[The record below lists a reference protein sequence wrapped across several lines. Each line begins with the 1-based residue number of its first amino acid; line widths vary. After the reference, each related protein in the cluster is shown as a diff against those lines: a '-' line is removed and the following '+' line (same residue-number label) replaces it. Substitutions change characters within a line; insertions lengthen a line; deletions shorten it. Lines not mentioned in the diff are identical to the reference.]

1 MDLISSVAGAL
12 NIIEKISRIFRKNG
26 TVEVIPKAQKIGNTP
41 DKLAPYFVVHI
52 INNDSVNLEI
62 VGIGYILNKRV
73 EKNFVERFN
82 LPEIVAP
89 GRSHMFVFDPQ
100 ETLLDHPK
108 KIWVIDQRHRTY
120 YSRRLK
126 TKNALKQLEK
136 LAINSWKIPKKTA

>member
-1 MDLISSVAGAL
+1 MDPISIVAGAL
-12 NIIEKISRIFRKNG
+12 NILEKVARILRKTS

-41 DKLAPYFVVHI
+41 DSLLPYFVVNI

-62 VGIGYILNKRV
+62 VGIGYVLNKRD
-73 EKNFVERFN
+73 EKDFVERFN

-100 ETLLDHPK
+100 ETLLDRPK

-120 YSRRLK
+120 YSRRSRMK
-126 TKNALKQLEK
+126 SALKQLK
-136 LAINSWKIPKKTA
+136 SQM

>member
-1 MDLISSVAGAL
+1 MDPISSVAGAL
-12 NIIEKISRIFRKNG
+12 NIMEKVARILGKTSN
-26 TVEVIPKAQKIGNTP
+26 VEVVPKAQKIGNTP

-62 VGIGYILNKRV
+62 VGIGYVLNKRV
-73 EKNFVERFN
+73 EKNFVERFH

-100 ETLLDHPK
+100 ETLLDRPK

-120 YSRRLK
+120 FSRRLRMK
-126 TKNALKQLEK
+126 SALKQLE
-136 LAINSWKIPKKTA
+136 SQM